1 MAEDAQ
7 VKKIRKALVDSVCA
21 IRDDVVVNED
31 AESNLQ
37 RVEAISIL
45 VKSFI
50 ILDSG
55 NP

>member
-1 MAEDAQ
+1 MAENAQ

-37 RVEAISIL
+37 RAEAISIL
-45 VKSFI
+45 VKCYLT
-50 ILDSG
+50 LDT
-55 NP
+55 